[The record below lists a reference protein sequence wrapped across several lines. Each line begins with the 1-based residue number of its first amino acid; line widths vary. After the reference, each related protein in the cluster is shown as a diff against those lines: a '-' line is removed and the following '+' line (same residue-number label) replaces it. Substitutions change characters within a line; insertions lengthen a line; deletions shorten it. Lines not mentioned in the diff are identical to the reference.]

1 MARGKDAER
10 VKAVVL
16 VGGQGTRLRPLTATV
31 KKELLPLVDRAILDH
46 TLDRLVRHGVHEV
59 VMSSPYLEDLFH
71 PFIESRRGEPTIT
84 WVTEREALDT
94 GGAIVNAV
102 DRLEPDEPF
111 FALNGDILTDLDM
124 TAMLA
129 LHREQDAAATIALH
143 HVDDARA
150 FGLVELDHEGRIRAF
165 REKPEEPI
173 PGDVNAGTY
182 VLDPR
187 ALAAWTADRPISIER
202 EIFPGVIETGR
213 PVYGFGSGAYWR
225 DLGTPENYLGAHAD
239 LLDGKVSGVSYPAP
253 WVAADATVEAGAEVG
268 RRVAVGARARIG
280 EGARVDDAVLH
291 PGCSIGAGARVAGSI
306 VGPGATVGA
315 RAAVTASV
323 LGEGST
329 VPDGRTLRDA
339 RVQPFSEPEG

>member
-1 MARGKDAER
+1 

-102 DRLEPDEPF
+102 HRLEPDEPF

-129 LHREQDAAATIALH
+129 LHRRHDAAATIALH

-150 FGLVELDHEGRIRAF
+150 FGLVELEPDGRIRAF

-187 ALAAWTADRPISIER
+187 ALSTWTADRPISIER
-202 EIFPGVIETGR
+202 EIFPGVIEAGR
-213 PVYGFGSGAYWR
+213 PVYGFASGAYWR
-225 DLGTPENYLGAHAD
+225 DLGTPENYLRAHAD
-239 LLDGKVSGVSYPAP
+239 LLEGGVSGV
-253 WVAADATVEAGAEVG
+253 D
-268 RRVAVGARARIG
+268 
-280 EGARVDDAVLH
+280 
-291 PGCSIGAGARVAGSI
+291 
-306 VGPGATVGA
+306 
-315 RAAVTASV
+315 
-323 LGEGST
+323 
-329 VPDGRTLRDA
+329 
-339 RVQPFSEPEG
+339 

>member
-1 MARGKDAER
+1 M
-10 VKAVVL
+10 KAVVL

-59 VMSSPYLEDLFH
+59 VMSSPYLEELFD
-71 PFIESRRGEPTIT
+71 PFIASRHGDPSIA

-102 DRLEPDEPF
+102 HRLEPDEPF

-129 LHREQDAAATIALH
+129 LHREHDAAATIALH

-150 FGLVELDHEGRIRAF
+150 FGLVELEHDGRIRAF

-187 ALAAWTADRPISIER
+187 ALARWTADRPISIER
-202 EIFPGVIETGR
+202 EIFPSVIDGGR
-213 PVYGFGSGAYWR
+213 AVYGFASGAYWR
-225 DLGTPENYLGAHAD
+225 DLGTPENYLRAHFD
-239 LLDGKVSGVSYPAP
+239 LLEGKVSGVVYPAP
-253 WVAADATVEAGAEVG
+253 WVAADAEVDPSARIG
-268 RRVAVGARARIG
+268 RRVAVGA
-280 EGARVDDAVLH
+280 GARVGPDAVIEDSVLH
-291 PGCSIGAGARVAGSI
+291 PGCSIGARSRVAGSI

-315 RAAVTASV
+315 GASAVSSV
-323 LGEGST
+323 LGEGAS
-329 VPDGRTLRDA
+329 VPDGQAIEDA
-339 RVQPFSEPEG
+339 RVQPFSVPET